1 MSIPK
6 RVAAIDVSHWHSA
19 YDAAYLRVLR
29 DLGCDIV
36 GVSDRDER
44 IAKNRAEHFG
54 SAPFTDYRRMIETTK
69 PEFVVALGRHCDM
82 PETFRFLVDAGLPF
96 LMEKP
101 WGTDP
106 DTVAGLA
113 RLAAEKGA
121 WVTVPFMVRY
131 SFWAVTVKRMIAAGE
146 FGRISHIVYRGI
158 RPTMRRYVEWD
169 SPWMAEKSQAGGGAL
184 LNLGGHGF
192 DIARFVTGEEP
203 EVVSA
208 VLSRQVHG
216 TEVEDYALATMRTP
230 SGILIHNEVGY
241 TMPTWPANQ
250 TDGEQKVAGERMLLR
265 QVPAGLQILGPG
277 PRRDD
282 PAAAGLGGRLPTRG
296 QGSAGSLRPRRS
308 AADPGERMRPRG
320 PPDLRGLPHR
330 RGAIARKHH
339 SSGIPALR
347 RPAKNVAS
355 NRAQILGTPQCAVA
369 LKRVMLE

>member
-19 YDAAYLRVLR
+19 YDASYLRVLR

-36 GVSDRDER
+36 GVSDRNER
-44 IAKNRAEHFG
+44 IAKNRAERFG
-54 SAPFTDYRRMIETTK
+54 GTPFADYRQMLEATT

-82 PETFRFLVDAGLPF
+82 PETFRFLVDAGIPF

-106 DTVAGLA
+106 DTVAALA
-113 RLAAEKGA
+113 GLAAEKGA

-131 SFWAVTVKRMIAAGE
+131 SFWAVIVKRMIAAGE

-158 RPTMRRYVEWD
+158 RPTMQRYVEWD

-208 VLSRQVHG
+208 VVSRQVHG
-216 TEVEDYALATMRTP
+216 AEVEDYALATMRTP
-230 SGILIHNEVGY
+230 AGILIHNEVGY
-241 TMPTWPANQ
+241 TMPIWPANQ
-250 TDGEQKVAGERMLLR
+250 TDGEQKVAGERLLLR
-265 QVPAGLQILGPG
+265 QVPDGLQILGPG
-277 PRRDD
+277 RNETIPQPPDWVAGYPRAVREALEAYGRGD
-282 PAAAGLGGRLPTRG
+282 PPPIPASECAHAVRLIFDAYRAAG
-296 QGSAGSLRPRRS
+296 
-308 AADPGERMRPRG
+308 
-320 PPDLRGLPHR
+320 
-330 RGAIARKHH
+330 
-339 SSGIPALR
+339 
-347 RPAKNVAS
+347 VA
-355 NRAQILGTPQCAVA
+355 
-369 LKRVMLE
+369 

>member
-1 MSIPK
+1 MPK

-19 YDAAYLRVLR
+19 YDAAYLRILR
-29 DLGCDIV
+29 ELGCSIV

-44 IAKNRAEHFG
+44 IAKDRAERFG
-54 SAPFTDYRRMIETTK
+54 STPFTDCRRMIEATR
-69 PEFVVALGRHCDM
+69 PEFVIALGRHCDM
-82 PETFRFLVDAGLPF
+82 PETFRFLVDAGIPF
-96 LMEKP
+96 IMEKP

-106 DTVAGLA
+106 DTVADLA

-121 WVTVPFMVRY
+121 WVSVPFMVRY

-208 VLSRQVHG
+208 VVSRQVHNA
-216 TEVEDYALATMRTP
+216 EVEDYALATMRTP
-230 SGILIHNEVGY
+230 SGILFHNEVGY

-250 TDGEQKVAGERMLLR
+250 TDGEQKVAGERLLLR
-265 QVPAGLQILGPG
+265 PADLGTRPG
-277 PRRDD
+277 RDD
-282 PAAAGLGGRLPTRG
+282 RPTAGLGGRLPACG
-296 QGSAGSLRPRRS
+296 QGGARGLRPRRS
-308 AADPGERMRPRG
+308 SPHPGERMRACG
-320 PPDLRGLPHR
+320 PPDLRRLPR
-330 RGAIARKHH
+330 R
-339 SSGIPALR
+339 R
-347 RPAKNVAS
+347 R
-355 NRAQILGTPQCAVA
+355 AVA
-369 LKRVMLE
+369 CPHPNPPPQAGEGPGGG